1 MSLHVKRNKEFLRVL
16 AKCKQH
22 QCKAILKTADESL
35 IKAIV
40 ECVYNIL
47 RGTVPITKRVRS
59 KLLPQRKTL
68 HKLIDKSNPTS
79 KKKRII
85 IQHGG
90 NFLSILLPPI
100 LTALE
105 SILK

>member
-1 MSLHVKRNKEFLRVL
+1 MSLHVKRNKDFLRVL

-22 QCKAILKTADESL
+22 QCKAILKAADESL

-40 ECVYNIL
+40 QCIYNIL
-47 RGTVPITKRVRS
+47 RETVPITKRQKS
-59 KLLPQRKTL
+59 KLAPFAKPLF
-68 HKLIDKSNPTS
+68 KLIEKKVSTS
-79 KKKRII
+79 RKKRIL

-90 NFLSILLPPI
+90 NFPNVLLPPI

-105 SILK
+105 SIL